1 MSTTPLSGDE
11 EHDFNTGHV
20 PIGQSPE
27 DFPPA
32 IQKNIIEMG
41 SYIVSNLCHPTMINL
56 YLPARPQQEQ
66 LYMFMSHLTVK
77 TLWTKLQIL
86 TNEPYFSQFVEA
98 VSTYTGILHD
108 IKYSHR
114 NLCQKHYKNIIFHI
128 N

>member
-1 MSTTPLSGDE
+1 MQYPVLIFSSTKHDHAPQADEAMSSGDE

-41 SYIVSNLCHPTMINL
+41 SYIVSHLCHPTMINL

-66 LYMFMSHLTVK
+66 LYMFRSHLTIRTLEK
-77 TLWTKLQIL
+77 TSDL
-86 TNEPYFSQFVEA
+86 N
-98 VSTYTGILHD
+98 
-108 IKYSHR
+108 
-114 NLCQKHYKNIIFHI
+114 
-128 N
+128 